1 MPKTVDDYCV
11 IDADTHIT
19 ETPDV
24 WTSRVS
30 VAKWG
35 DAVPHVV
42 SDPTTGYD
50 VWVTGSTVLQ
60 PIGLTAQAGFDGYS
74 PDFPKTLADAQPET
88 WQLGPRLERMDA
100 AGVQTQ
106 ILYPNVAGFGTGRF
120 SAMKDGDLML
130 ACIRAYNDYLA
141 EWASAAPTRQV
152 PMMALPFWDIDLSL
166 AEMRRAVDL
175 GHKGIVFT
183 SQPNGWG
190 QPYLADPHWNP
201 LFAQAQEMGLPINFH
216 IGSGTLNID
225 QYEGS
230 GPHANL
236 ARVTTL
242 LFMGNAQAIID
253 VILGGLCHRFPKLN
267 FVSVE
272 SGVSW
277 LPFLIQALDWQWL
290 NNGGDKEHP
299 DYDLLPSEY
308 FARQVY
314 GCFWFERG
322 LPLRAAVEYLGA
334 DNLLYE
340 TDFPHP
346 TCMSP
351 GPATIATE
359 PREYIEQQLMPN
371 FSEADLQKMLHDNA
385 ARIYHLD
392 EG

>member
-1 MPKTVDDYCV
+1 MPKTVDDYRV

-42 SDPTTGYD
+42 TDPQTGLD
-50 VWVTGSTVLQ
+50 MWVTGSTVLQ

-74 PDFPKTLADAQPET
+74 PDFPKSLAHAEPET
-88 WQLGPRLERMDA
+88 WQLRPRLERMDA
-100 AGVQTQ
+100 AGVHAQ

-120 SAMKDGDLML
+120 SAMADGELML
-130 ACIRAYNDYLA
+130 ACIQAYNDYLT
-141 EWASAAPTRQV
+141 EWVSAAPTRQV
-152 PMMALPFWDIDLSL
+152 PMMALPFWDVELSL
-166 AEMRRAVDL
+166 AEMRRAAER
-175 GHKGIVFT
+175 GHKGIVF
-183 SQPNGWG
+183 SAQPHNWG
-190 QPYLADPHWNP
+190 QPFLSDAHWNP

-216 IGSGTLNID
+216 IGSGAVGADNFEHT
-225 QYEGS
+225 GR
-230 GPHANL
+230 HANL
-236 ARVTTL
+236 ARITTL
-242 LFMGNAQAIID
+242 LFLGNAQAIID

-277 LPFLIQALDWQWL
+277 LPFLLQALDWQWL
-290 NNGGDKEHP
+290 NNGVFKEHP
-299 DYDLLPSEY
+299 EFDLLPSEY
-308 FARQVY
+308 FARQIY

-322 LPLRAAVEYLGA
+322 APLTAAVEYLGA
-334 DNLLYE
+334 DNILFE

-351 GPATIATE
+351 GPATVATE
-359 PREYIEQQLMPN
+359 PREYIEQELMPH
-371 FSEADLQKMLHDNA
+371 FSEAELQKMLHDNA
-385 ARIYHLD
+385 ARLYQLD
-392 EG
+392 

>member
-1 MPKTVDDYCV
+1 MAKTVDDYRV
-11 IDADTHIT
+11 IDCDTHIT

-42 SDPTTGYD
+42 TDPRSGLD
-50 VWVTGSTVLQ
+50 MWVTGNTVLQ

-74 PDFPKTLADAQPET
+74 PDFPKSLAEAEIDT
-88 WQLGPRLERMDA
+88 WQFEPRIKRMDA
-100 AGVQTQ
+100 AGIHAQ

-120 SAMKDGDLML
+120 SAMSDNGLML

-141 EWASAAPTRQV
+141 EWASGAPTRQV

-166 AEMRRAVDL
+166 AEMRRAHDL
-175 GHKGIVFT
+175 GHKGIVF
-183 SQPNGWG
+183 SAQPNGWG

-201 LFAQAQEMGLPINFH
+201 LFAQAQEMGLSINFH
-216 IGSGTLNID
+216 IGSGTLNND
-225 QYEGS
+225 AYEPAGR
-230 GPHANL
+230 HANL
-236 ARVTTL
+236 ARITTL
-242 LFMGNAQAIID
+242 LFLGNAQAIID

-272 SGVSW
+272 SGVGW
-277 LPFLIQALDWQWL
+277 LPFLVQALDWQWL
-290 NNGGDKEHP
+290 NNGVDKEHP
-299 DYDLLPSEY
+299 EYDLLPSEY
-308 FARQVY
+308 FKRQVY

-322 LPLRAAVEYLGA
+322 LPLTSAVEYLGA
-334 DNLLYE
+334 DNILFE

-359 PREYIEQQLMPN
+359 PRVYIEQELMPH
-371 FSEADLQKMLHDNA
+371 FSESDLQKMLHDNA

-392 EG
+392 